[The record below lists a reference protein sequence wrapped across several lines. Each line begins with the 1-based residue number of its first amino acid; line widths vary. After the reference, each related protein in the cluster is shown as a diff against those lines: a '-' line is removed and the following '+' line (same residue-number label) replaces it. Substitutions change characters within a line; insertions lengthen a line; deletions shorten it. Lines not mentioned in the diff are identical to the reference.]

1 MGPKDFG
8 VRLVKVRERL
18 NLRQADLASLLD
30 VSQASITKAE
40 NGHNYLSA
48 ENLAS
53 LAEKT
58 GASLSWLMTGEGEM
72 FLQKATGH
80 AAVAQPAETAIKPPL
95 GFVSVPI
102 LSAVAA
108 LGQPIENEHERP
120 EGPPALLLK
129 AKVRHPR
136 DTYAL
141 RVRGDSMLPT
151 LCDGFLVFVDRN
163 PDALRPLKALDG
175 KLVVVRLDQG
185 SGGISIKR
193 VQVGMNALTI
203 TADHPEAGFAPVAL
217 RLDQADRILAKVI
230 GWWGEQ

>member
-1 MGPKDFG
+1 MILEPY
-8 VRLVKVRERL
+8 V
-18 NLRQADLASLLD
+18 
-30 VSQASITKAE
+30 VSGRKA
-40 NGHNYLSA
+40 
-48 ENLAS
+48 
-53 LAEKT
+53 
-58 GASLSWLMTGEGEM
+58 WLMKED
-72 FLQKATGH
+72 
-80 AAVAQPAETAIKPPL
+80 AVALGAQPAETSVKAPS

-102 LSAVAA
+102 LAAIAA

-141 RVRGDSMLPT
+141 RVRGDSMYPT
-151 LCDGFLVFVDRN
+151 LQDGYLVFVDRHE
-163 PDALRPLKALDG
+163 DAMRPLKALDG
-175 KLVVVRLDQG
+175 KLVVVRLEQG
-185 SGGISIKR
+185 TGGISIKR
-193 VQVGMNALTI
+193 VQVGRNALTI